1 MEAMASGLPCVASKI
16 RGNTDLLDGTDGG
29 YLCETTDAV
38 AYAKKL
44 ELLAK
49 DKVLRKM
56 MGKNNLIIIQKF
68 STETVDE
75 ELRKVY
81 ETEFYGE
88 NF

>member
-1 MEAMASGLPCVASKI
+1 MQLLTRKI
-16 RGNTDLLDGTDGG
+16 GTFGN
-29 YLCETTDAV
+29 
-38 AYAKKL
+38 
-44 ELLAK
+44 

-81 ETEFYGE
+81 ETEFFGE

>member
-1 MEAMASGLPCVASKI
+1 MQ
-16 RGNTDLLDGTDGG
+16 LLTQ
-29 YLCETTDAV
+29 
-38 AYAKKL
+38 KKL
-44 ELLAK
+44 ELLAN

-81 ETEFYGE
+81 ETEFFGE